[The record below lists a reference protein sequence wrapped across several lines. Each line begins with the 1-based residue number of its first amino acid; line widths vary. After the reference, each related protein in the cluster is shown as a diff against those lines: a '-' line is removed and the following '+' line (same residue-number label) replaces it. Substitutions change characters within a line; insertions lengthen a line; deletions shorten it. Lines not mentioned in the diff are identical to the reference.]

1 MSLFSPG
8 ERKAE
13 IRVWHVTAVYL
24 PQVVSK
30 VVHATLPIVSVAIE
44 DLHAY
49 AKVHKHLH
57 LYCVLG
63 KSIRQSLYHNIMF

>member
-13 IRVWHVTAVYL
+13 IRVWHVTSVYL
-24 PQVVSK
+24 PQLVSK

-49 AKVHKHLH
+49 SDCQWPRGRSHWK
-57 LYCVLG
+57 G
-63 KSIRQSLYHNIMF
+63 KNVALLTEKGI